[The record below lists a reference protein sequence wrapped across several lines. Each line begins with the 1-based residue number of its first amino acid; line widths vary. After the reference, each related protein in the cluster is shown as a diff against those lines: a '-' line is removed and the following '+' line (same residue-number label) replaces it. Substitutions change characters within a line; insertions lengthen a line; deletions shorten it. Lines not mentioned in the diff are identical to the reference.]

1 VSGTSTDLETL
12 FVSKKLANLSGSN
25 SLYAEN
31 GFHSNNLDFV
41 SSNTMSLDLPAV
53 ESNDLCILIN
63 VNPRHEMPLLN
74 TRLRK
79 QVMANNMKVVYFGD
93 AMSLTF
99 PSTHLGVSGSSILS
113 FIKGNHPFC
122 SEVFKAKNPLFILGN
137 GSCNLDF
144 KGLETVLKSNLKLN
158 VKDASFHVLTRNLS
172 SIGASYMGLPKYTP
186 TSFNQTDLLLL
197 LNTNN
202 FDFSLINKDCTVIY
216 IGTHGNADAVESDAI
231 LPGVAFSEKK
241 SSFYNVTG
249 KMQKTFRALHGPGS
263 SRDDWKIFGALACFL
278 GHTLPFKDFKTLH
291 GFANNSLYSDSYTTF
306 FNIENALKNVQ
317 FLRDT
322 FTNKGLLNFY
332 ISDQIT
338 GNSKVMNLC
347 SANRQRINY
356 N

>member
-1 VSGTSTDLETL
+1 
-12 FVSKKLANLSGSN
+12 
-25 SLYAEN
+25 
-31 GFHSNNLDFV
+31 
-41 SSNTMSLDLPAV
+41 
-53 ESNDLCILIN
+53 
-63 VNPRHEMPLLN
+63 
-74 TRLRK
+74 
-79 QVMANNMKVVYFGD
+79 
-93 AMSLTF
+93 
-99 PSTHLGVSGSSILS
+99 
-113 FIKGNHPFC
+113 
-122 SEVFKAKNPLFILGN
+122 
-137 GSCNLDF
+137 
-144 KGLETVLKSNLKLN
+144 
-158 VKDASFHVLTRNLS
+158 
-172 SIGASYMGLPKYTP
+172 MGLPKYTP

-202 FDFSLINKDCTVIY
+202 FDFSLINKGCTVVY